1 MPQRCGELITNLK
14 SPLSRGK
21 KDIIQ
26 FFLKSYYFKEAL
38 MNTTLFDR
46 VSAVK
51 ADLLVTFVPSEGAFP
66 ESTAWVDGNADGQLS
81 QLRESGVF
89 KGGLGQTLLLPRV
102 SQKIA
107 SAVLLV
113 GIGKDAELS
122 DMQARKVI
130 AAVAAQVKSLPYA
143 SVALASRALLLKKRT
158 ASEVTA
164 LVAQWLNEG
173 FYNFLGFKQDDA
185 TKNTKVETLLIEGDD
200 EATLAIGTATANGSA
215 FARQLGNLPGN
226 VCTPNYLA
234 LQAQHFGEKYGI
246 EVELLDETKMD
257 ELGMHCL
264 LSVGRGSDQPSYL
277 IVMHYRGG
285 DESEAPHVLLGKG
298 ITFDTGG
305 ISLKPGQKMDEMK
318 YDMCGAASVFGTM
331 KAICELKPKLNFTAV
346 VAAAENMPSA
356 RATKPGDIVKTMSG
370 QTVEVLNTDAEGRLV
385 LCDALTYIERFKPKS
400 VVDIATLTGACVVAL
415 GSVNSGMYANDD
427 DVADALKEAS
437 QISADK
443 IWQMP
448 LNEEYQQQLDS
459 NFADIGNI
467 GGPEAGSV
475 TAACFLSRFTG
486 SYPWAH
492 LDIAGVA
499 WSGGAAKGATGRPV
513 ALLTRYLLGKAN

>member
-1 MPQRCGELITNLK
+1 
-14 SPLSRGK
+14 
-21 KDIIQ
+21 
-26 FFLKSYYFKEAL
+26 

-46 VSAVK
+46 VSAVQ
-51 ADLLVTFVPSEGAFP
+51 AELVVIFVPSEGTLP
-66 ESTAWVDGNADGQLS
+66 ESTAWVDDNADGQLL
-81 QLRESGVF
+81 QFRESGVF
-89 KGGLGQTLLLPRV
+89 KGGLAQTLLLPSV
-102 SQKIA
+102 SQDFA
-107 SAVLLV
+107 RAVLLV
-113 GIGKDAELS
+113 GIGKESELS
-122 DMQARKVI
+122 DMQARRVI
-130 AAVAAQVKSLPYA
+130 ASVTSQIQSFPYA
-143 SVALASRALLLKKRT
+143 SIAVASRALSLKKRSQS
-158 ASEVTA
+158 AVVG

-185 TKNTKVETLLIEGDD
+185 DKSTKVESLLIEGDD
-200 EATLAIGTATANGSA
+200 AEALAIGTATANGSA

-234 LQAQHFGEKYGI
+234 SKAQHFGEEYGI
-246 EVELLDETKMD
+246 DIELLDETRMN

-277 IVMHYRGG
+277 IIMHYRGG
-285 DESEAPHVLLGKG
+285 EKDEAPHVLLGKG

-305 ISLKPGQKMDEMK
+305 ISLKPGLKMDEMK

-331 KAICELKPKLNFTAV
+331 KAICELKPKLNVTAV
-346 VAAAENMPSA
+346 VAAAENMPSG
-356 RATKPGDIVKTMSG
+356 RATKPGDVVQTMSG
-370 QTVEVLNTDAEGRLV
+370 KTVEVLSTDAEGRLV

-415 GSVNSGMYANDD
+415 GSVNAGMYANDEA
-427 DVADALKEAS
+427 VAASLKDAS
-437 QISADK
+437 QIAADK

-448 LNEEYQQQLDS
+448 LDEEYQQQLDS

-467 GGPEAGSV
+467 GGREAGAGSV
-475 TAACFLSRFTG
+475 TAACFLSRFTD

-499 WSGGAAKGATGRPV
+499 WSRGTGKGASGRPV
-513 ALLTRYLLGKAN
+513 ALLIRYLLDKAN

>member
-1 MPQRCGELITNLK
+1 
-14 SPLSRGK
+14 
-21 KDIIQ
+21 
-26 FFLKSYYFKEAL
+26 
-38 MNTTLFDR
+38 MNMALFDR
-46 VSAVK
+46 LSTVQ
-51 ADLLVTFVPSEGAFP
+51 ADLLVAFVPSEGDFS
-66 ESTAWVDGNADGQLS
+66 ESTAWVDENSAGQVS
-81 QLRESGVF
+81 QLRATGVF
-89 KGGLGQTLLLPRV
+89 KGGVAQTLLLP
-102 SQKIA
+102 SMTQDFA
-107 SAVLLV
+107 QAVLLV
-113 GIGKDAELS
+113 GTGKDSELS

-130 AAVAAQVKSLPYA
+130 AAVAAQIKGLPYV
-143 SVALASRALLLKKRT
+143 SVALASASLVLKKR
-158 ASEVTA
+158 SQSDVTA

-185 TKNTKVETLLIEGDD
+185 SKATKVESLLIEGTD
-200 EATLAIGTATANGSA
+200 EAALAIGTATASGSA

-226 VCTPNYLA
+226 ICTPSYLA
-234 LQAQHFGEKYGI
+234 SKAQHLGEEYAI
-246 EVELLDETKMD
+246 DVELLDENKMD

-285 DESEAPHVLLGKG
+285 EKDEAPHVLLGKG

-305 ISLKPGQKMDEMK
+305 ISLKPGPKMDEMK

-346 VAAAENMPSA
+346 IAAAENMPSS

-370 QTVEVLNTDAEGRLV
+370 QTVEILNTDAEGRLV
-385 LCDALTYIERFKPKS
+385 LCDALSYIERFKPKS

-427 DVADALKEAS
+427 DLAAELKSAS
-437 QISADK
+437 QTAADK

-448 LNEEYQQQLDS
+448 LDEEYQQQLDS
-459 NFADIGNI
+459 NFADIANI

-475 TAACFLSRFTG
+475 TAACFLSRFTE

-492 LDIAGVA
+492 LDIAGTA
-499 WSGGAAKGATGRPV
+499 WAGGATKGASGRPV
-513 ALLTRYLLGKAN
+513 ALLTRYLLAKA